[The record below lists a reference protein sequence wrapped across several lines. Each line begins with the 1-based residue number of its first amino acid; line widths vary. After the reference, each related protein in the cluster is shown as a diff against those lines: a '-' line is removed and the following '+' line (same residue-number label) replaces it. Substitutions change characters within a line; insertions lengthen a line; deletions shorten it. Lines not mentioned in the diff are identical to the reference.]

1 MITAYDDTVARAWA
15 RGAGVVYG
23 PLAAAL
29 IAACPEVNSGSRVLD
44 AGSGTGA
51 VASVAAAAGATVVA
65 TDLSVSMLAAAPRRR
80 WPGTVA
86 DVLALP
92 FPPGVFDAAIAAFL
106 INHLDPERA
115 LRELARTV
123 RPGGAVVAS
132 TWALGADPVKAAVD
146 AVLSAHGWQ
155 PPAWYRD
162 MKTVL
167 DPVSGDPEPLAGAAR
182 RAGLVDVSA
191 WVHAEDLGVRD
202 PRVVVNYRLAT
213 PQLAPWSATLDEG
226 TRERL
231 VNEAAHAAAPLLA
244 EWRPAAVF
252 LRGWATGQP
261 SPRRSAA
268 RASASR

>member
-1 MITAYDDTVARAWA
+1 MITAYDDTVANGWA

-23 PLAAAL
+23 PLAVAL
-29 IAACPEVNSGSRVLD
+29 VAACPKVNPGRRVLD

-65 TDLSVSMLAAAPRRR
+65 TDLSVSMMAAPPRRR
-80 WPGTVA
+80 WPGAVA
-86 DVLALP
+86 DVLTLP

-123 RPGGAVVAS
+123 RSGGAVVAS
-132 TWALGADPVKAAVD
+132 TWAVGADPVKAAVD
-146 AVLSAHGWQ
+146 AVLSAHGWR

-167 DPVSGDPEPLAGAAR
+167 DPVSGDPERLAGAAR
-182 RAGLVDVSA
+182 QAGLVDVSA
-191 WVHAEDLGVRD
+191 WVHAQDLGVRD
-202 PRVVVNYRLAT
+202 ARAVVNYRLAT
-213 PQLAPWSATLDEG
+213 PQVAPWAATLAEG
-226 TRERL
+226 ARERL
-231 VNEAAHAAAPLLA
+231 VDQAALVTAPLLA

-261 SPRRSAA
+261 RPRRSAA